1 MSSLAVRTAFRTEF
15 TNWCAAHVPPIS
27 FYDAINKNVKPAS
40 DFWIT
45 LIFQATGSSRLDFC
59 GTNEENGYCE
69 AVIFCKA
76 GIGDTDVLTV
86 AQEIAT
92 DFINFQA
99 GTVMVDEIE
108 APMEFTGGEAKQGQ
122 YGISMFLN
130 YSNIN

>member
-15 TNWCAAHVPPIS
+15 ATWCAAHTPAIE
-27 FYDAINKNVKPAS
+27 FYDTINKRVKPTS

-45 LIFQATGSSRLDFC
+45 LEFYTTGMQKMTFC
-59 GTNEENGYCE
+59 GTKEESGYCE

-86 AQEIAT
+86 AEEIAT

-99 GTVMVDEIE
+99 GNIIVDEIE
-108 APMEFTGGEAKQGQ
+108 APMEYTSGEAKQGQ